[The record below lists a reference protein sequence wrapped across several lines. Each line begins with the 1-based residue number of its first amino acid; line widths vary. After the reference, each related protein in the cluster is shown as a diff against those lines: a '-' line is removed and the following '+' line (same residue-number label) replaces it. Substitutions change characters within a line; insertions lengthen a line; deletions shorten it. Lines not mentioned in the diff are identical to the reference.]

1 MYIDI
6 QHTAGMEIEEV
17 RLNINKV
24 IAKFVALK
32 KAIQTELE
40 NPTDGREAVSASD
53 AVDKIMNSPAVWK
66 THVRK
71 ILTENRGY
79 LRDSETVEG
88 VLDCLGLIGWDYLN
102 PDIYGFLIRS
112 YALRSLEQQLAEYR
126 KDLDDFMDETP
137 ITTFSNIVGEDMEK
151 EIPKGFKK
159 LVTRHKW
166 TPPVYLR
173 HVEMFRRRVAEKYQ
187 LQEHVVFL
195 VQCGIKSVIIT
206 LLVPAVIESELPSA
220 TTPEFLLEDN
230 IMTMEYNGKLSVQVC
245 KYNQSSSTKRY

>member
-1 MYIDI
+1 MYIHI
-6 QHTAGMEIEEV
+6 QHTAGMEIEKV

-66 THVRK
+66 AHDRE
-71 ILTENRGY
+71 ILAKYRGY

-102 PDIYGFLIRS
+102 PNIYGFLIRS

-126 KDLDDFMDETP
+126 KDLDAFMDETP

-173 HVEMFRRRVAEKYQ
+173 AVETFRRRVAEKYQ
-187 LQEHVVFL
+187 LQEYAVFL

-230 IMTMEYNGKLSVQVC
+230 VMTMEYNGELSVQVYMQIQP
-245 KYNQSSSTKRY
+245 K